1 MQFSL
6 LPILVIFIFYFS
18 SALHTTAAY
27 IFMHGD
33 DVDLCKVLLR
43 VLMMGDNVKEAID
56 ARRFHHQLMPMQ
68 VNHSL

>member
-1 MQFSL
+1 MML
-6 LPILVIFIFYFS
+6 ICV
-18 SALHTTAAY
+18 
-27 IFMHGD
+27 
-33 DVDLCKVLLR
+33 KVLLR